1 MSKPTKQQMTDTR
14 EGVLRSLFLV
24 RENLDLLTSRLGTHR
39 NKELDMAWA
48 EIESFIAV
56 AFRVF
61 AKTNTSKLRSETTN
75 IELAARLSGRV
86 VFDPD

>member
-1 MSKPTKQQMTDTR
+1 MTKPTKQQMADTR
-14 EGVLRSLFLV
+14 EGVIKSLALV
-24 RENLDLLTSRLGTHR
+24 RDNLSAHRSR
-39 NKELDMAWA
+39 EVDVAWA
-48 EIESFIAV
+48 EVESFIAV

-75 IELAARLSGRV
+75 IEMAARLAGQV

>member
-1 MSKPTKQQMTDTR
+1 MTKPTKQQMADTR
-14 EGVLRSLFLV
+14 EGVLRSLSLV
-24 RENLDLLTSRLGTHR
+24 RDNLSAHRSR
-39 NKELDMAWA
+39 DVDVAWA

-61 AKTNTSKLRSETTN
+61 AKTNTGKLRSETTN
-75 IELAARLSGRV
+75 VELAARLAGRV